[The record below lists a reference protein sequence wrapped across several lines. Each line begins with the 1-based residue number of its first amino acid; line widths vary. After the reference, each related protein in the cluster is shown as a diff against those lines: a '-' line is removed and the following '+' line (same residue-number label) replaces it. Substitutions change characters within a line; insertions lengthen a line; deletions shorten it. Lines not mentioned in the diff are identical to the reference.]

1 MSIKVL
7 IKRKVTSQNIGGLE
21 HLLNKLRAMAMVQP
35 GYISGESLVST
46 EEKDLCLVISTW
58 KTIQDWEKW
67 FANHQRMD
75 LQNQIDLL
83 LGAPTHYEVYQNI

>member
-1 MSIKVL
+1 MTVKVL
-7 IKRKVTSQNIGGLE
+7 IKRNVTTQNIGGLE
-21 HLLNKLRAMAMVQP
+21 LLLNKLRALAMVQP

-46 EEKDLCLVISTW
+46 EEKTLCLVISTW
-58 KTIQDWEKW
+58 KSLQDWQKW

-83 LGAPTHYEVYQNI
+83 LGAPTHYEVYQHI